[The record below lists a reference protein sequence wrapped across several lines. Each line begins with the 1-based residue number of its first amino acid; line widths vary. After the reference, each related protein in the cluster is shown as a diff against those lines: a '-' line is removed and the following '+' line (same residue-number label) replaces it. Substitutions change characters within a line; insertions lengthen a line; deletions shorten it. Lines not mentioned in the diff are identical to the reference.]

1 MRLLL
6 LGLLLTIAF
15 LPAFAQQP
23 LRAAIDSAWEFRRTD
38 ENVWRK
44 ATVPGTVHTDLL
56 AHQLIPDPFA
66 GANEKGLQWIDK
78 KDWEYRTSMLVP
90 PATFDQYD
98 ELALDFSGLDTYADV
113 YLNDQLILQT
123 GNMFV
128 GRQVPVKSAL
138 KPGLNHLRIYFH
150 SPIAHDMPKFMKD
163 RLVYPAG
170 NDADDIPLSVYARKA
185 PYHYGWDW
193 GPRYVTSGIW
203 RPVYFVAW
211 NKAQLKDVWIKQQT
225 LTDAAAQMEA
235 RLKLDVKQAGVY
247 KFVVQGADKSFN
259 TKTITATL
267 SAGANETAIS
277 FTIPKPKRWWPNGLG
292 TQHLY
297 PVTVSVVYGKDTVQQ
312 MRRKIGLRTVEVVNE
327 KDDMGTSFYVKV
339 NGHPVF
345 MKGANY
351 IPSDNFLPR
360 TSRGKYRK
368 MFEDMQASHFNM
380 IRVWGGG
387 IYENDQFYELADEK
401 GILVWQDFMFACTLY
416 PSDKDFL
423 EQVKEE
429 TAYNITR
436 LRNHP
441 SLALWCGNNEIAVA
455 IKNWGWKEGYAY
467 TDEQW
472 QQMLKGYDTLFLDIL
487 KNEVQRHDPG
497 RFYFPSS
504 PISNWG
510 KAEDFRHG
518 DNHYWGV
525 WHGME
530 WFEALN
536 THVPRFMSEYGFQSF
551 PELNTVR
558 TYADSSQWNINS
570 FVMQAHQKSFT
581 RGNAAI
587 KTYMDHYY
595 REPRNFPAF
604 LYLSQVLQAEGMK
617 VGMEAHRRNMPFCMG
632 TLYWQFNDCWP
643 GASWS
648 GIDYFGRWKA
658 LQYFVKEA
666 YKPILVSNTMEN
678 GELKT
683 FVIND
688 LLSDEK
694 LELVT
699 QLIDT
704 EGKVLHENTLPL
716 TAKANTSK
724 VVLSIRKETLLNGT
738 APEKVILYTKLV
750 KNNQPVSEN
759 VFYFVAPRD
768 LQLPEPVITT
778 HVMETEGKISV
789 RVSTDKLAKNVCL
802 LLEDDNG
809 VSAFS
814 DNYFDLLPGV
824 SRTLTLDTRLSA
836 QEVNKQ
842 LRILHIANACK

>member
-1 MRLLL
+1 MRSLL
-6 LGLLLTIAF
+6 LGLLLAVCAV
-15 LPAFAQQP
+15 PAFAQ
-23 LRAAIDSAWEFRRTD
+23 LRAKIDSGWQFRRTD
-38 ENVWRK
+38 ENIWRS
-44 ATVPGTVHTDLL
+44 AVVPGTVHTDLL
-56 AHQLIPDPFA
+56 AHKLIPDPFA

-90 PATFDQYD
+90 PATFDLYG
-98 ELALDFSGLDTYADV
+98 EMALDFTGLDTYADV
-113 YLNDQLILQT
+113 YLNDKLILKAR
-123 GNMFV
+123 NMFV
-128 GRQVPVKSAL
+128 GKMVPVRSVL
-138 KPGLNHLRIYFH
+138 KPGLNHLRIFFH

-163 RLVYPAG
+163 RLIYPAG
-170 NDADDIPLSVYARKA
+170 NDADDIPLSVHARKA

-211 NKAQLKDVWIKQQT
+211 SKARLEDVWIRQRS
-225 LTDAAAQMEA
+225 LTDASAQMEA
-235 RLKLDVKQAGVY
+235 RLKLDVRKAGVY
-247 KFVVQGADKSFN
+247 KIVVHSADRSFHPQ
-259 TKTITATL
+259 TLTATL
-267 SAGANETAIS
+267 TAGANETNLP
-277 FTIPKPKRWWPNGLG
+277 FTIAKPKRWWPNGLG
-292 TQHLY
+292 AQHLY
-297 PVTVSVVYGKDTVQQ
+297 PVLVSILQGKDTLQQ
-312 MRRKIGLRTVEVVNE
+312 VKRKIGLRTVEVVNE
-327 KDDMGTSFYVKV
+327 ADSIGTSFYVKV
-339 NGHPVF
+339 NGRPVF

-360 TSRGKYRK
+360 VSPQRYKK

-387 IYENDQFYELADEK
+387 IYENDRFYDLADEK

-416 PSDKDFL
+416 PSDTNFL

-429 TAYNITR
+429 TAYNIAR

-455 IKNWGWKEGYAY
+455 IKNWGWKDGYAY
-467 TDEQW
+467 TGEQW
-472 QQMLKGYDTLFLDIL
+472 RKMLKGYDTLFHDIL
-487 KNEVQRHDPG
+487 EKEVQLHDPG

-536 THVPRFMSEYGFQSF
+536 THIPRFMSEYGFQSF

-558 TYADSSQWNINS
+558 TYADSSQWNIHS

-595 REPRNFPAF
+595 KPPRDFPAF

-617 VGMEAHRRNMPFCMG
+617 VGMEAHRRAMPYCMG

-666 YKPILVSNTMEN
+666 YKPLLVSNVLEDGQVRTY
-678 GELKT
+678 
-683 FVIND
+683 VVND
-688 LLSDEK
+688 RLEDEK
-694 LELVT
+694 LALVM
-699 QLIDT
+699 QLMDM
-704 EGKVLHENTLPL
+704 EGKVLHEKNIPF
-716 TAKANTSK
+716 TAKANTSQL
-724 VVLSIRKETLLNGT
+724 VHSIQKETLLDGA
-738 APEKVILYTKLV
+738 APGKVILYTKLV
-750 KNNQPVSEN
+750 KNDQPVSEN
-759 VFYFVAPRD
+759 VFYFVAPRY
-768 LQLPEPVITT
+768 LQLPEPVVTT
-778 HVMETEGKISV
+778 HVSETGGKISV
-789 RVSTDKLAKNVCL
+789 RVRTDKLAKNV
-802 LLEDDNG
+802 
-809 VSAFS
+809 
-814 DNYFDLLPGV
+814 
-824 SRTLTLDTRLSA
+824 
-836 QEVNKQ
+836 
-842 LRILHIANACK
+842 